1 MFTHF
6 LCLWIHAAL
15 VLADSSYVPI
25 KGQQCPSNFTYVRPA
40 NSLSQGELQFL
51 DKRDVVTR
59 KALVSWLSQSN
70 LSDFDAST
78 YLSDDTIRIGL
89 AFSGGG
95 YRAMLSG
102 AGMLAAMDDRVTN
115 TSGVGQLGGLLQS
128 STYLAGL
135 SGGNWLVG
143 SVAVNNFSSVEEIQ
157 SYSKLWNIKHSIV
170 SPGGV
175 DIVKTFSYWD
185 TIIDD
190 VDDKQDAGWNV
201 SLTDL
206 WGRGLGY
213 QMFNESKGGQGYAYS
228 NIREYP
234 VFQDAEMPFP
244 IHVTDRRSP
253 DEYIISLNSSVFEFN
268 PYEIGCWDPNIYHFA
283 DLKYLG
289 TYADNYEVDANNCTT
304 NYDNAGFLIG
314 TSATL
319 FNQFL
324 LRLNSSG
331 LEGEILNV
339 THHILEDMSS
349 KSDDV
354 SIIKPNPFYGIPEI
368 DQNDNLTLTLVDGGE
383 DLQNIPLTPL
393 IQPQR
398 NVDVVFAFDNSA
410 DTDDYW
416 PSGTSLMYTY
426 QRQFGPQANG
436 THFPYV
442 PDNITILYGG
452 WALQP
457 TFFGCSLENLT
468 SLYANDSFNTS
479 TSSGN
484 IDGSNVP
491 PVVVYIA
498 NSAHSF
504 YSNVSTFDLKYATSK
519 RDDMITN
526 GFNVMTQNNG
536 TIDSEWR
543 SCLACAV
550 VLRSQQRRNQSPT
563 TQCQRCFSKYC
574 WDGSLFTNS
583 TQGVTPAR
591 RDGLSNLVSD
601 KVKADGETN
610 SGVVTSYSHKLMSFC
625 LLSFLSIMVV

>member
-1 MFTHF
+1 MHLF
-6 LCLWIHAAL
+6 LCAL
-15 VLADSSYVPI
+15 AQLAPVLAESPYVPLQ
-25 KGQQCPSNFTYVRPA
+25 GQACPSNFTYVRVA
-40 NSLSQGELQFL
+40 DALSSGEQSFL
-51 DKRDVVTR
+51 SKRDVITN
-59 KALVSWLSQSN
+59 KELISWLGNSN
-70 LSDFDAST
+70 LSDFDASSF
-78 YLSDDTIRIGL
+78 LGSDTIRIGL
-89 AFSGGG
+89 AYSGGG

-102 AGMLAAMDDRVTN
+102 AGQLAALDNRITN
-115 TSGVGQLGGLLQS
+115 TTGSGQLGGLLQA

-143 SVAVNNFSSVEEIQ
+143 SLAVNNFSSVQDMQ
-157 SYSKLWNIKHSIV
+157 SNTSLWSLKNSLL

-175 DIVKTFSYWD
+175 DIIKTFGYWD

-213 QMFNESKGGQGYAYS
+213 QMFNASDGGRAYPYS
-228 NIREYP
+228 NVRNNPI
-234 VFQDAEMPFP
+234 FQDAGMPFP

-289 TYADNYEVDANNCTT
+289 TYADNYAVNSTNCTI
-304 NYDNAGFLIG
+304 NYDNAGFMIG

-324 LRLNSSG
+324 LRLNTTG
-331 LEGEILNV
+331 LEGDIYNL
-339 THHILEDMSS
+339 THHILQDMSS

-354 SIIKPNPFYGIPEI
+354 SIIKPNPFYGIPSI

-383 DLQNIPLTPL
+383 DNQNIPLVPL

-398 NVDVVFAFDNSA
+398 NVDIIFAFDNSA
-410 DTDDYW
+410 DTDDNW
-416 PSGTSLMYTY
+416 PAGTSLMYTY
-426 QRQFGPQANG
+426 RRQFGSQANG

-442 PDNITILYGG
+442 PDNNTFLYGG
-452 WALQP
+452 YTMEP
-457 TFFGCSLENLT
+457 TFFGCSLENQT
-468 SLYANDSFNTS
+468 SLYANDTFNSS
-479 TSSGN
+479 TASN
-484 IDGSNVP
+484 VTDGSNVVP
-491 PVVVYIA
+491 LVVYIA

-504 YSNVSTFDLKYATSK
+504 YSNVSTFDLKYSMTE
-519 RDDMITN
+519 RDEMIQN

-536 TIDSEWR
+536 TLDSEWR
-543 SCLACAV
+543 TCLACAV
-550 VLRSQQRRNQSPT
+550 VLRSQQRRGESPT
-563 TQCQRCFSKYC
+563 EQCQKCFTKYC
-574 WDGSLFTNS
+574 WDGSIYTNS

-591 RDGLSNLVSD
+591 RDGLSNLVSSS
-601 KVKADGETN
+601 VKASDQT
-610 SGVVTSYSHKLMSFC
+610 SGARKLAPS
-625 LLSFLSIMVV
+625 LLVAALAVSALFI